1 VEERAQD
8 GRKYRSPLL
17 IAGVAT
23 AVLLAGGGGAYWA
36 TTSGGGGKSS
46 HASPGGT
53 PSATSLPTG
62 PGSAAVQH
70 PGTVSRA
77 TVEELAKALGVPGT
91 VTSDAGFWKAGGGA
105 GPTLQVLKAAPG
117 TWSYARYGTGAHS
130 TSGAAVAEQKA
141 LDKAA
146 PLLAALGLRGA
157 KTDASQTAN
166 GLRTVSA
173 DPVVAGLPTYGWSTS
188 LKIAPDGRLTSA
200 NGPLSPLTK
209 GEVQPV
215 MSAEKAL
222 KNLEAARGGGEDHG
236 IGECPTVVPKES
248 TAPGDDPK
256 LPTVMPCVPTK
267 TQPLN
272 VRQTVFGLSSQY
284 VAGRQALVPSWLF
297 EVTQAG
303 VKGSTTLAQPAVDT
317 TQATP
322 SSLVDI
328 TSYAVDG
335 KSLKLSFWGGVCSTY
350 TASADESGQTVK
362 AHVTQQ
368 REDSKR
374 PCVALAKAFTKTV
387 PLGRPLGARKVVDA
401 FDGKAVP
408 KK

>member
-1 VEERAQD
+1 MVEERTQD
-8 GRKYRSPLL
+8 GRRYRSPLL
-17 IAGVAT
+17 IAGVAM
-23 AVLLAGGGGAYWA
+23 AVLFAGGGGAYWA
-36 TTSGGGGKSS
+36 TTSGSGNSS
-46 HASPGGT
+46 NASPGGT
-53 PSATSLPTG
+53 PSATTLPTG
-62 PGSAAVQH
+62 PGSAPVQR

-77 TVEELAKALGVPGT
+77 AVEKLAKALGVPGT

-117 TWSYARYGTGAHS
+117 SWSYARYGTGVHS

-146 PLLAALGLRGA
+146 PLLAALGLGGA

-173 DPVVAGLPTYGWSTS
+173 DPVVAGLPTHGWSTS
-188 LKIAPDGRLTSA
+188 LKIDPDGVLTSA

-209 GEVQPV
+209 GDVQPV

-222 KNLEAARGGGEDHG
+222 KNLNAARGGGEDHG

-248 TAPGDDPK
+248 KAPGDDPK
-256 LPTVMPCVPTK
+256 LPTVLPCVPTR

-272 VRQTVFGLSSQY
+272 VRKAVFGLSSQY

-303 VKGSTTLAQPAVDT
+303 VKGTTTLAQPAVDT
-317 TQATP
+317 TEATP
-322 SSLVDI
+322 PGLVDI
-328 TSYAVDG
+328 TSYTVDG
-335 KSLKLSFWGGVCSTY
+335 NSLKLSFWGGVCSTY
-350 TASADESGQTVK
+350 TASADQSGQTVK
-362 AHVTQQ
+362 AQVTEV
-368 REDSKR
+368 RKHPER
-374 PCVALAKAFTKTV
+374 PCIMIAKLFTKTV
-387 PLGRPLGARKVVDA
+387 PLGKPLGARKVVDA